1 LERND
6 SSGFNPDAA
15 KERLEAE
22 GMTVKRFDV
31 RGSAQTVL
39 FRAGS
44 FFGDEK
50 QAERVIRERS
60 VRLAAFEKT
69 KANIREGQVAV
80 IPSAIRSSIRHEHY
94 VFIVSKRCSLSKLL
108 NDSSGLMNNTSMSGS
123 EKMPGGNGQAH
134 CSGSLPLPS
143 LRSPRRELLESCAD
157 MLLRRSANCIMA
169 SMHDQD

>member
-1 LERND
+1 MHAGICLVLERND
-6 SSGFNPDAA
+6 SSGFNPDTA
-15 KERLEAE
+15 KERLEVE

-60 VRLAAFEKT
+60 GRLAAFEKT
-69 KANIREGQVAV
+69 KANIREGQLAV
-80 IPSAIRSSIRHEHY
+80 MRSAIRSSIRHEHY

-108 NDSSGLMNNTSMSGS
+108 NNSSGLMNNTSMSGS
-123 EKMPGGNGQAH
+123 EKMPGGNDQRIAAALCH
-134 CSGSLPLPS
+134 CSLFEI
-143 LRSPRRELLESCAD
+143 RA
-157 MLLRRSANCIMA
+157 ANCSSHVLTCCCDEAPIA
-169 SMHDQD
+169 

>member
-1 LERND
+1 MHAGIYLVLQRND

-22 GMTVKRFDV
+22 GITVKRFDV

-60 VRLAAFEKT
+60 GRLAVFEKT
-69 KANIREGQVAV
+69 KANIREGQLAV

-94 VFIVSKRCSLSKLL
+94 VFTMSKRCPLSKI
-108 NDSSGLMNNTSMSGS
+108 
-123 EKMPGGNGQAH
+123 PPA
-134 CSGSLPLPS
+134 
-143 LRSPRRELLESCAD
+143 
-157 MLLRRSANCIMA
+157 
-169 SMHDQD
+169 